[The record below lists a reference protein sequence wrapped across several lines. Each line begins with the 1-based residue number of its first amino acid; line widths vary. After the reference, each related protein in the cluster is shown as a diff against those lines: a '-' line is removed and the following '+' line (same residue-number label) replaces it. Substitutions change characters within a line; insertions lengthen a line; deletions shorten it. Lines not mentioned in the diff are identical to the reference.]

1 MISKDIKFQKIAEE
15 EYDTIIRLVQNTD
28 MAHTLGKDGEDET
41 ARVLTSLGLKV
52 VRDIY
57 ISDRNNKPNQID
69 MVAISDK
76 GVFVIENKN
85 YSGAVKGK
93 SIYLYWDVEYDNCKK
108 QMLNPVKQNE
118 NHIEALW
125 YLLRQNGIY
134 IKPEE
139 LHNIVIFNS
148 GVDLQTDATEVYML
162 DDFPTYYQGIKAS
175 GVVSQSQVI
184 QDTIYRLLKLHSDS
198 SDEAADRHKK
208 ALADWKKQEIKSL
221 IKTILRS

>member
-1 MISKDIKFQKIAEE
+1 MTSKDTNFQKIAEE
-15 EYDTIIRLVQNTD
+15 EYDTIVRLVQKTD
-28 MAHTLGKDGEDET
+28 TAHILGRKGEDET
-41 ARVLTSLGLKV
+41 YRVLTSLGLKV

-57 ISDRNNKPNQID
+57 ISDRDNKPNQID

-76 GVFVIENKN
+76 GVFVVENKN

-93 SIYLYWDVEYDNCKK
+93 SICLYWDVEYDHCKK
-108 QMLNPVKQNE
+108 PMLNPVKQNE

-134 IKPEE
+134 LNPEE

-148 GVDLQTDATEVYML
+148 GVDLQTDATEVHML
-162 DDFPTYYQGIKAS
+162 NDFPIYYQGIKTS
-175 GVVSQSQVI
+175 GVVSQSKVI

-198 SDEAADRHKK
+198 SDEASDRHKK
-208 ALADWKKQEIKSL
+208 ALADWKNK
-221 IKTILRS
+221 R